1 MRRFW
6 KVAGIATLVAVLGV
20 AAVGVVAFA
29 QDGDDGSV
37 FPFNFREKMH
47 DAIAK
52 ALGISVED
60 YDEAIGTA
68 QEEVLS
74 EAVESGWLTQEQA
87 DQMRERAEQGFHG
100 GMPGGLHGPRGG
112 KFGRG
117 GLMHGPEGSMLGV
130 AADKL
135 GLTTE
140 ELLAKL
146 QDGQSIADVAA
157 EQNVDTQTIVD
168 AYVAQLAERLAEAV
182 ENGYL
187 TQERADWMLEQAG
200 SLIPDQLDKTW
211 EDCGPG
217 GFRGGW
223 GPGRFEGFPGQNDA

>member
-1 MRRFW
+1 MKRFW
-6 KVAGIATLVAVLGV
+6 KIAGIATLVAVLGV
-20 AAVGVVAFA
+20 AAVGAVAFA

-47 DAIAK
+47 EAIAK

-60 YDEAIGTA
+60 YDQAIGTA

-74 EAVESGWLTQEQA
+74 EAVASGWLTEEQA
-87 DQMRERAEQGFHG
+87 DQMRERAEQGFQG
-100 GMPGGLHGPRGG
+100 GMPGGFHGPRGG

-130 AADKL
+130 AADEL
-135 GLTTE
+135 GMTTE
-140 ELLAKL
+140 DLLAKL
-146 QDGQSIADVAA
+146 REGQSIADVAA
-157 EQNVDTQTIVD
+157 EQKVDTQVIVD
-168 AYVAQLAERLAEAV
+168 AYVAQIAERLAEAV
-182 ENGYL
+182 ENGDL
-187 TQERADWMLEQAG
+187 TQERADWMLEQAAEQ
-200 SLIPDQLDKTW
+200 IPDKLDRTW

-217 GFRGGW
+217 GFRGGR